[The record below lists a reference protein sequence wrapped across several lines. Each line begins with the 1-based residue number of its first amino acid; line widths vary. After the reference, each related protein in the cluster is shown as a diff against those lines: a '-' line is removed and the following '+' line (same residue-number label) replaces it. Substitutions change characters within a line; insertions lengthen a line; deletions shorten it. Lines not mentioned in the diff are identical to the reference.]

1 MTDKFNV
8 LLKNNILNGIILK
21 NEII

>member
-8 LLKNNILNGIILK
+8 LLKNNILNGTILK